1 MKSIRNYVIGSLLLS
16 PFVVCLISDSLPLIV
31 GGIIYLG
38 LLLRFTPKKWKRRF
52 FMVNARYTY
61 MFENKLKEQ

>member
-1 MKSIRNYVIGSLLLS
+1 MKRIGIFVIGILLLS
-16 PFVVCLISDSLPLIV
+16 PFLVCLVSDNLSLIF

-52 FMVNARYTY
+52 LMVSARYSI
-61 MFENKLKEQ
+61 KLG

>member
-1 MKSIRNYVIGSLLLS
+1 MKRVGIFITGSLLLS
-16 PFVVCLISDSLPLIV
+16 PFVICLISDSLRLIV
-31 GGIIYLG
+31 GGCVYLV
-38 LLLRFTPKKWKRRF
+38 LLLRFTPKRWKRCF